1 MSYTQST
8 TTKSPFT
15 TSTAYNSRGATAF
28 NEDWVTVTGT
38 APPVA
43 TISGVGIGMGCHVSS
58 SSGSD
63 RIYFANSDYED
74 LSGHTYYSNYQL
86 FATSQDEYISISSS
100 SFTTVSHRGAS
111 SGDTSTSRTNIF
123 KIGY

>member
-1 MSYTQST
+1 MTYTQST

-15 TSTAYNSRGATAF
+15 TSTSYNSAGATSF
-28 NEDWVTVTGT
+28 SENWVTVTGT

-58 SSGSD
+58 SLGSD
-63 RIYFANSDYED
+63 RIYFANSNYDD
-74 LSGHTYYSNYQL
+74 LSGHTYYASYQL
-86 FATSQDEYISISSS
+86 FTTSQDEYISISSS
-100 SFTTVSHRGAS
+100 SFTTVSRRGAS
-111 SGDTSTSRTNIF
+111 AGDTATSRTNIF